1 MKKNLLIN
9 NNNKIK
15 INNKMMGQMMKI
27 QTQIYKLKKSN
38 TGIIKT
44 FNNLEKLNLI
54 KKKTIKRIFNNNNN
68 KRNLQKKIKRQ
79 IVQLLMKILLN

>member
-1 MKKNLLIN
+1 MKKNLLI